1 MIVLHVNMCMANM
14 QVIAKTKPPAS
25 ADMQLITGNQHRNP
39 KKMQITKCNLI
50 IIDQCVASGYMRQC
64 EA

>member
-1 MIVLHVNMCMANM
+1 MANM

-39 KKMQITKCNLI
+39 HKEHADYKMQP
-50 IIDQCVASGYMRQC
+50 YYY
-64 EA
+64 